1 MLTQILLIVTLVF
14 TCSTARDPFDLTG
27 EVFSDF
33 SVVIPR
39 RGEEC
44 FYQPVDD
51 EVESMYVQYTALRE
65 DILDELQFIV
75 RGPAGQ
81 PLKQTSGESDS
92 FDLDFTDDQHP
103 GRGTYSICLYNNYIM
118 KDVIVYLEL
127 EVWNENSLADDYEDD
142 DETAEEALDS
152 VSVLYQENYNDV
164 HLTISGPDGAVLLH
178 ANGDYEEYRINIT
191 DSQQRGPYEMCFEN
205 RYLLEETAVY
215 VEMWVEYNDSLDILL
230 HSDNRDKL
238 GNVTTSLKKIADRV
252 QRMDLHA
259 GLISQWYHKD
269 SLTLRFSDKHVNN
282 VGMLICVMII
292 GSGLLQAFFIKKL
305 FLRAQEESNTDPP
318 VISDQPRKSSNSRL
332 A

>member
-1 MLTQILLIVTLVF
+1 MLTQSLLIVTLVF
-14 TCSTARDPFDLTG
+14 TCSTARDPFDLAG

-152 VSVLYQENYNDV
+152 VS
-164 HLTISGPDGAVLLH
+164 
-178 ANGDYEEYRINIT
+178 
-191 DSQQRGPYEMCFEN
+191 
-205 RYLLEETAVY
+205 
-215 VEMWVEYNDSLDILL
+215 DSL
-230 HSDNRDKL
+230 KVVA
-238 GNVTTSLKKIADRV
+238 GNVIS
-252 QRMDLHA
+252 MDLHSSKISQRYRRDSVESTYSNAYVNNLGILTCSMIICA
-259 GLISQWYHKD
+259 GLFQVY
-269 SLTLRFSDKHVNN
+269 
-282 VGMLICVMII
+282 
-292 GSGLLQAFFIKKL
+292 FIKHL
-305 FLRAQEESNTDPP
+305 FNASHVHGIQSPT
-318 VISDQPRKSSNSRL
+318 
-332 A
+332 